1 VLLAQGRAGATEVT
15 RTPRQ
20 QSGGTV
26 AGTVEIGAQKFRI
39 NIDILL
45 EWGIRSWASLI
56 RFENRLAL
64 IYSCSQVI
72 AKLTGNAWG
81 TGAIRR
87 MNSIKTAG

>member
-1 VLLAQGRAGATEVT
+1 MAS
-15 RTPRQ
+15 PRQ

-26 AGTVEIGAQKFRI
+26 AGTVEKGAQKFHI
-39 NIDILL
+39 NIQYLA
-45 EWGIRSWASLI
+45 GNRGFRPWASLI
-56 RFENRLAL
+56 RVENRFAL

-87 MNSIKTAG
+87 TNSIKTAG